1 MSRQDSRSENDSI
14 LSLEIE
20 CRSLE
25 GRVKALEEIVKELQ
39 ASQKPLDC
47 VARVI
52 GHTFLTDGK
61 GMD

>member
-1 MSRQDSRSENDSI
+1 MIRDSCRPDSDRI

-25 GRVKALEEIVKELQ
+25 GRVRALEEIVKELREN
-39 ASQKPLDC
+39 QKPIDC